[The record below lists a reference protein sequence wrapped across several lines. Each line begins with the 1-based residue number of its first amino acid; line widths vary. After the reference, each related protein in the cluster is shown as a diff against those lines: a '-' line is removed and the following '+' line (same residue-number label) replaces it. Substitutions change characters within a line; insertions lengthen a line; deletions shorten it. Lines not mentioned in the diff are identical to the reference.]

1 MIFYF
6 SGTGNSRWVAETL
19 GRALNQPLT
28 EVSLALRCAGN
39 HGNLPGKTAEKYRKF
54 MRLGLDE
61 IATRGANDPFMHGVP
76 YLWCSNNLTSAAVTY
91 ARLYNVA
98 TGDDKYLELEM
109 ALRDWL
115 LGCNPWGT
123 TMIVGYPADAD
134 YPVEP
139 HSSYVRV
146 NNDLPYGGLIDGPI
160 ERQLFMDRAGAALT
174 REDELAV
181 FNNGQAVYHD
191 DIGDY
196 ASNEPT
202 MDGSA
207 GLTYYFAAMEERG
220 NKFSKMNV
228 QEDEYGCVVR
238 VNPDKK
244 DIYLVFTADS
254 MFQGADK
261 ILKTLK
267 KNKIKGS
274 FFFTGNALRLDE
286 LKDSIEKIIKEGHYV
301 GGHSDAH
308 LLYAD
313 WTRRDS
319 LLVTPQQI
327 ADDIIANA
335 KELEK
340 FGISKEDSRWFLP
353 PYEWYNE
360 VSVRIAEKLGY
371 KVINFTP
378 GTGTSDDYTTPAM
391 QNYRSSQ
398 QLIDRLYAFEH
409 AEGLDGAVI
418 LVHPGI
424 HPDRIDRLYDRL
436 GEIIQY
442 LAKKGYSFKALN
454 EI

>member
-1 MIFYF
+1 
-6 SGTGNSRWVAETL
+6 
-19 GRALNQPLT
+19 
-28 EVSLALRCAGN
+28 
-39 HGNLPGKTAEKYRKF
+39 
-54 MRLGLDE
+54 
-61 IATRGANDPFMHGVP
+61 
-76 YLWCSNNLTSAAVTY
+76 
-91 ARLYNVA
+91 
-98 TGDDKYLELEM
+98 
-109 ALRDWL
+109 
-115 LGCNPWGT
+115 
-123 TMIVGYPADAD
+123 
-134 YPVEP
+134 
-139 HSSYVRV
+139 
-146 NNDLPYGGLIDGPI
+146 
-160 ERQLFMDRAGAALT
+160 
-174 REDELAV
+174 
-181 FNNGQAVYHD
+181 
-191 DIGDY
+191 
-196 ASNEPT
+196 

-274 FFFTGNALRLDE
+274 FFFTGNALRLDG

-409 AEGLDGAVI
+409 AEGLDGAVVLI
-418 LVHPGI
+418 HPGI
-424 HPDRIDRLYDRL
+424 HEDRIDRLYDRL